1 MPICDAPAGQLYIA
15 RPTGSEQR
23 TRRTH
28 AQLRIVSLGAGQS
41 QTEGTLAACTRGAW
55 RPGRPGGPPRRPSRP
70 LGPHECLIY

>member
-41 QTEGTLAACTRGAW
+41 QTEGTLAACTGAW
-55 RPGRPGGPPRRPSRP
+55 RPGRRPARGPSRP